1 MLGEQAPGEE
11 FRIPLPC
18 FYILGGMKGGS
29 MAVRKNS
36 RQYKE
41 FAQIL
46 EQVAEN
52 KKSIG
57 ERIIEELIFMQGA
70 LTDLK
75 KHINEKGTVERF
87 EQGKQNFLR
96 ESPALKSYN
105 TTVNRYSQLYRQLT
119 DLLPKEQQPKAKSE
133 LLNFI
138 NGD

>member
-1 MLGEQAPGEE
+1 
-11 FRIPLPC
+11 
-18 FYILGGMKGGS
+18 MKGGS